1 MSTTELSTQVQT
13 PMQMIQ
19 LAFDAAIKQG
29 SAMEVVNLILEQ
41 QRWLIRH
48 TEEENFNAA
57 LRRIQDKL
65 QAIQKRGWNESTSS
79 HFATSFDIHNT
90 IKPLLEAERMTLS
103 FRPGVSDKPEMVL
116 VIGLLSLGAFEKEYP
131 LEMPADGKGAKGGG
145 IMSRTHATGSAL
157 KYAKRYLKDMIFD
170 LNTKGPKDDDDGNGA
185 GLKVS
190 DAIAKTVSEL
200 LHCADMDTLKE
211 QYRREYRAAVEA
223 NDSTAVK
230 LFMDAYNKR
239 KGELA

>member
-1 MSTTELSTQVQT
+1 
-13 PMQMIQ
+13 
-19 LAFDAAIKQG
+19 
-29 SAMEVVNLILEQ
+29 
-41 QRWLIRH
+41 
-48 TEEENFNAA
+48 
-57 LRRIQDKL
+57 L